1 MTRRPPRST
10 RTVTLLPYTTLFR
23 SGLAPQVAPMA
34 ELGTDGH
41 PAKGSFL
48 PPVPLPRRMWAGG
61 EIETPVPFRIGDR
74 VVRRSTIDDISLK
87 HGRTGQLCFVTVGH
101 EFSTERDTAFR
112 ERQTIVYRE
121 ATADTKPGGRA
132 PDSAAEPTRA
142 DLAWT
147 VDASP
152 VLMFRYSALTFT
164 GHRTLGRAHV

>member
-112 ERQTIVYRE
+112 ERQTKTGSASCRERGCQYVY
-121 ATADTKPGGRA
+121 T
-132 PDSAAEPTRA
+132 
-142 DLAWT
+142 
-147 VDASP
+147 P
-152 VLMFRYSALTFT
+152 VVAVPLNKKKN
-164 GHRTLGRAHV
+164 